1 MASRSGA
8 WKPREGGAVERF
20 VTDISRVAPDLV
32 AAMRELAA
40 TTVYEAAGQQGALD
54 HTIRPIAPGTKLC
67 GSALTVRCQPVDNL
81 TLHAAIA
88 LAQPGDVIVADVG
101 NALEAGH
108 WGEITTVAAQA
119 RGVAGLVINGGVR
132 DVAPITRRG
141 FAVFAPAIS
150 MKATV
155 KSTPGVINHP
165 IVCGGVTV
173 HPGDLVLADDD
184 GVVVVAQDRVG
195 HVLETAR
202 QREDREANVMRRLE
216 AGELTLDVLSFRQA
230 LDRHGLSIRL

>member
-1 MASRSGA
+1 
-8 WKPREGGAVERF
+8 VEQF
-20 VTDISRVAPDLV
+20 VTDIPRVAPGLV

-54 HTIRPIAPGTKLC
+54 HAIRPIAPGMKLC
-67 GSALTVRCQPVDNL
+67 GSALTVRCQAADNL

-101 NALEAGH
+101 ACLEAGH
-108 WGEITTVAAQA
+108 WGEITTVAALA
-119 RGVAGLVINGGVR
+119 RDVVGLVINGGVR
-132 DVAPITRRG
+132 DVQPIARRG

-155 KSTPGVINHP
+155 KSTPGLINHP

-184 GVVVVAQDRVG
+184 GVVVVTQERIAS
-195 HVLETAR
+195 VLEAAR
-202 QREDREANVMRRLE
+202 QREERETDVMRRLE
-216 AGELTLDVLSFRQA
+216 AGELTLDVLGFRA
-230 LDRHGLSIRL
+230 GLDRHGLSIRL

>member
-1 MASRSGA
+1 M
-8 WKPREGGAVERF
+8 ERF
-20 VTDISRVAPDLV
+20 IIDIRRVEPALV
-32 AAMRELAA
+32 DGMREQAA
-40 TTVYEAAGQQGALD
+40 TTVYEAAGQQGGLE
-54 HTIRPIAPGTKLC
+54 HTIRPIAPGMKLC
-67 GSALTVRCQPVDNL
+67 GSALTVRCQAADNL

-101 NALEAGH
+101 GALEAGH

-132 DVAPITRRG
+132 DVAAIARRD

-155 KSTPGVINHP
+155 KATPGLINHP

-173 HPGDLVLADDD
+173 YPGDLVLADDD
-184 GVVVVAQDRVG
+184 GVVVVARERVSQ
-195 HVLETAR
+195 VLEATR
-202 QREDREANVMRRLE
+202 QREEREADVMRRLE
-216 AGELTLDVLSFRQA
+216 AGELTLDVLGFRQA
-230 LDRHGLSIRL
+230 LDRHGLTLRAQK

>member
-1 MASRSGA
+1 MI
-8 WKPREGGAVERF
+8 
-20 VTDISRVAPDLV
+20 DISRIDPSLV
-32 AAMRELAA
+32 GGMREQAA
-40 TTVYEAAGQQGALD
+40 TTVYEAAGQQGGLEHA
-54 HTIRPIAPGTKLC
+54 IRPIAPGMKLC
-67 GSALTVRCQPVDNL
+67 GSALTVRCQPADNL

-101 NALEAGH
+101 GALEAGH

-132 DVAPITRRG
+132 DVGPIARRG

-155 KSTPGVINHP
+155 KATPGLINHP

-173 HPGDLVLADDD
+173 YPGDLVLADDD
-184 GVVVVAQDRVG
+184 GVVVVARERVSQ
-195 HVLETAR
+195 VLEAAR
-202 QREDREANVMRRLE
+202 QREEREADVMRRLE
-216 AGELTLDVLSFRQA
+216 AGELTLDILGFRQA
-230 LDRHGLSIRL
+230 LDRHGLALPAQK